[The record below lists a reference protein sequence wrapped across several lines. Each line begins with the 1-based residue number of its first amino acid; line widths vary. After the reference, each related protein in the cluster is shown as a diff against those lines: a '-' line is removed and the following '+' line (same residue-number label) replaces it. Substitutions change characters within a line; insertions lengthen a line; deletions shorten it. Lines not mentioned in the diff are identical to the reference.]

1 MSKEKLVNNIV
12 CLAEHRKE
20 IEEKQKKAEELI
32 KEYPPTLREKELL
45 LVIEKMASHIENLI
59 RVIEE
64 DEKSKYENQDLFL
77 HHINFKISGHHSSY
91 YGLSLLEKL
100 YSLVPNNNSKK
111 LNGTFLLSIKSITG
125 LISPILITGIPF
137 ST

>member
-1 MSKEKLVNNIV
+1 MSEEKLVNNIV

-20 IEEKQKKAEELI
+20 IEEKQKRAEELI

-64 DEKSKYENQDLFL
+64 DENTIIE
-77 HHINFKISGHHSSY
+77 
-91 YGLSLLEKL
+91 E
-100 YSLVPNNNSKK
+100 
-111 LNGTFLLSIKSITG
+111 
-125 LISPILITGIPF
+125 
-137 ST
+137 